1 LNSEPEILNFKP
13 EINCMKKILNISIFV
28 IISLVIVACGA
39 YSFTGGNT
47 GDAKTIQIDFFP
59 NQAPLV
65 EPALTQRFTN
75 DLQDLFTRQTNLTLT
90 NSNGDLFFSGEITD
104 FRVTPMSGT
113 SNQTAA
119 QNRLTVSVN
128 VRFVNKLVEKDNFE
142 KTFSFYADYDANA
155 QLTGSI
161 LQNALDEIVERIT
174 QDIFNASVAKW

>member
-1 LNSEPEILNFKP
+1 
-13 EINCMKKILNISIFV
+13 MKKIIV
-28 IISLVIVACGA
+28 SLVIITTLIGCGV

-90 NSNGDLFFSGEITD
+90 NSNGDLYFSGEITGY
-104 FRVTPMSGT
+104 RITPMSGT

-119 QNRLTVSVN
+119 QNRLTVTVN
-128 VRFVNKLVEKDNFE
+128 VRFVNKLVEEDDFE
-142 KTFSFYADYDANA
+142 KTFSFYSDFDANA
-155 QLTGSI
+155 QLSGSV
-161 LQNALDEIVERIT
+161 LETALDEILERVI

>member
-1 LNSEPEILNFKP
+1 
-13 EINCMKKILNISIFV
+13 MKKIILSL
-28 IISLVIVACGA
+28 IIITTLIGCGA

-90 NSNGDLFFSGEITD
+90 NSNGDLYFSGEITGY
-104 FRVTPMSGT
+104 RVTPMSGT
-113 SNQTAA
+113 SEQTAA
-119 QNRLTVSVN
+119 QNRLTVTVN
-128 VRFVNKLVEKDNFE
+128 VRFTNKLEEKDDFE
-142 KTFSFYADYDANA
+142 KTFSFYSDYAANA
-155 QLTGSI
+155 QLIGGI
-161 LQNALDEIVERIT
+161 LDGALDEIVERIT